1 MYIESAG
8 RLLAEQQFPGRQG
21 RLLFAYLICHRQR
34 PIARAE
40 LADALWPETLP
51 PAWETALNALVSKLR
66 GLLKRVGPPVP
77 MTLTSASGGYLLQ
90 VGDDTWID
98 RESAAEAIDQAEGML
113 RSNNWKGAWAPSNI
127 AAITARQPFLVGE
140 EGEWISRERARLQS
154 VLLRALDCL
163 SEI

>member
-1 MYIESAG
+1 
-8 RLLAEQQFPGRQG
+8 
-21 RLLFAYLICHRQR
+21 
-34 PIARAE
+34 
-40 LADALWPETLP
+40 
-51 PAWETALNALVSKLR
+51 
-66 GLLKRVGPPVP
+66 